1 MTVLLAVDQ
10 SLVVTSSDH
19 DISNMQIGD
28 NLFENKTPY
37 KVVGNEKRYLD
48 FGDSNAFILTN
59 AVTGNNTCFS
69 MGDFKK
75 SRRVIRDDDDRV
87 EESEDLQAPKLPKTK
102 KDLAAT
108 WFFETFEVGSNGKI
122 SFSAN
127 LPETQGSY
135 LVTGFA
141 IRPENGISIAAPKQ
155 ITVA

>member
-1 MTVLLAVDQ
+1 
-10 SLVVTSSDH
+10 
-19 DISNMQIGD
+19 MQIGD
-28 NLFENKTPY
+28 NLFENETPY

-59 AVTGNNTCFS
+59 AIRGNNTCFM

-75 SRRVIRDDDDRV
+75 SRRINRDDDDRV
-87 EESEDLQAPKLPKTK
+87 EESEDLPAPKLPKTK

-108 WFFETFEVGSNGKI
+108 WFFDTFEVGSSGKF
-122 SFSAN
+122 SFSAT
-127 LPETQGSY
+127 LPETRGSY

-141 IRPENGISIAAPKQ
+141 TRPDNGISIAVPKQ